1 MLQSDIERF
10 LLSKESAM
18 LSEATTDWY
27 AVQLRMFAEWL
38 ASSPR
43 GATVDTETIE
53 RYLVYLRKRPARHSG
68 QPLSP
73 SSVAGAHRALKIF
86 YKWCVDREIL
96 AVSPVAPIKLKRLDR
111 KMPRRATRQ
120 EFDALVRSLPVD
132 GWIGLRDYLLI
143 HTVFYCGLRIGEALR
158 LEATHFE
165 ITEERQVLHVPGGK
179 TGAGVVPLLREVSE
193 AFLAY
198 NTHRPR
204 WRDARLFLGS
214 DGNGGVDGIL
224 TPSGA
229 RQMLKRRCADAGLRY
244 LNPHSFRHG
253 IAMHLLNDK
262 RADMSMAQRL
272 LRHSKIGTTQE
283 SYAEWLIDPLAD
295 EYRRQMRAQSRED
308 SER

>member
-1 MLQSDIERF
+1 MIQADIDRF
-10 LLSKESAM
+10 LLSKQSAM

-27 AVQLRMFAEWL
+27 AVQLRMFDDWL
-38 ASSPR
+38 QAN
-43 GATVDTETIE
+43 GLATVTTETVE
-53 RYLVYLRKRPARHSG
+53 QYLVHLRKRKARHTDR
-68 QPLSP
+68 PLSP

-86 YKWCVDREIL
+86 YKWCVDRGVL
-96 AVSPVAPIKLKRLDR
+96 DASPVGGIKLKKPSR
-111 KMPRRATRQ
+111 KMPKRATRQ
-120 EFDALVRSLPVD
+120 EFDQLTRSLPVD
-132 GWIGLRDYLLI
+132 TWIGLRDYLLI

-158 LEATHFE
+158 LEAQHFE

-198 NTHRPR
+198 NTHRPKSK
-204 WRDARLFLGS
+204 DARLFLSS
-214 DGNGGVDGIL
+214 DGNGGTDGIL

-229 RQMLKRRCADAGLRY
+229 RQMLRRRCEEAGLRY

-262 RADMSMAQRL
+262 RADMSMAQRI
-272 LRHSKIGTTQE
+272 LRHSKITTTAE

-295 EYRRQMRAQSRED
+295 EYRRQMKG
-308 SER
+308 

>member
-1 MLQSDIERF
+1 MIQADIDRF
-10 LLSKESAM
+10 LLSKQSAM

-27 AVQLRMFAEWL
+27 AVQLRMFDDWL
-38 ASSPR
+38 QANEQASV
-43 GATVDTETIE
+43 TTETIE
-53 RYLVYLRKRPARHSG
+53 QYLVHLRKRKARHTDR
-68 QPLSP
+68 PLSP

-86 YKWCVDREIL
+86 YKWCVDRGVL
-96 AVSPVAPIKLKRLDR
+96 DASPVGGIKLKKPSR
-111 KMPRRATRQ
+111 KMPKRATRQ
-120 EFDALVRSLPVD
+120 EFDQLTRSLPVD
-132 GWIGLRDYLLI
+132 TWIGLRDYLLI

-158 LEATHFE
+158 LEAQHFE

-198 NTHRPR
+198 NTHRPKSK
-204 WRDARLFLGS
+204 DARLFLSS
-214 DGNGGVDGIL
+214 DGNGGTDGIL

-229 RQMLKRRCADAGLRY
+229 RQMLRRRCEEAGLRY

-262 RADMSMAQRL
+262 RADMSMAQRI
-272 LRHSKIGTTQE
+272 LRHSKITTTAE

-295 EYRRQMRAQSRED
+295 EYRRQMKG
-308 SER
+308 

>member
-1 MLQSDIERF
+1 MLETDIERF
-10 LLSKESAM
+10 LLSKRAAQ
-18 LSEATTDWY
+18 LSKATTDWY
-27 AVQLRMFAEWL
+27 AVQLRMFDRWL
-38 ASSPR
+38 TADQVTPEI
-43 GATVDTETIE
+43 VEH
-53 RYLVYLRKRPARHSG
+53 YLVHLRERKARHSDK
-68 QPLSP
+68 PLAP
-73 SSVAGAHRALKIF
+73 ASVAGAHRALKTF
-86 YKWCVDREIL
+86 YRWCVDRGL
-96 AVSPVAPIKLKRLDR
+96 LTTSPVALVKMKKPSR

-120 EFDALVRSLPVD
+120 EFDTLVRSLPVD
-132 GWIGLRDYLLI
+132 HWIGLRDYLLI

-158 LEATHFE
+158 LEAIHFE
-165 ITEERQVLHVPGGK
+165 ITEERQVLHVPDGK

-198 NTHRPR
+198 NTHRPK
-204 WRDARLFLGS
+204 WRDNRLFLGS
-214 DGNGGVDGIL
+214 DGFGGADGIL

-262 RADMSMAQRL
+262 RADMSMAQRI

-295 EYRRQMRAQSRED
+295 EYRRQMKG
-308 SER
+308 

>member
-193 AFLAY
+193 
-198 NTHRPR
+198 
-204 WRDARLFLGS
+204 
-214 DGNGGVDGIL
+214 GGVDGIL

>member
-1 MLQSDIERF
+1 MIQADIDRF
-10 LLSKESAM
+10 LLSKQSAM

-27 AVQLRMFAEWL
+27 AVQLRMFDDWL
-38 ASSPR
+38 RANEQT
-43 GATVDTETIE
+43 GVTTETIE
-53 RYLVYLRKRPARHSG
+53 QYLVYLRKRKARHSDR
-68 QPLSP
+68 PLSP

-86 YKWCVDREIL
+86 YKWCVDRGVL
-96 AVSPVAPIKLKRLDR
+96 DASPVGGIKLKKPSR
-111 KMPRRATRQ
+111 KMPKRATRQ
-120 EFDALVRSLPVD
+120 EFDQLTRSLPVD
-132 GWIGLRDYLLI
+132 TWIGLRDYLLI

-158 LEATHFE
+158 LEAQHFE

-198 NTHRPR
+198 NTHRPKSK
-204 WRDARLFLGS
+204 DARLFLSS
-214 DGNGGVDGIL
+214 DGNGGTDGIL

-229 RQMLKRRCADAGLRY
+229 RQMLRRRCEEAGLRY

-262 RADMSMAQRL
+262 RADMSMAQRI
-272 LRHSKIGTTQE
+272 LRHSKITTTAE

-295 EYRRQMRAQSRED
+295 EYRRQMKG
-308 SER
+308 

>member
-1 MLQSDIERF
+1 
-10 LLSKESAM
+10 
-18 LSEATTDWY
+18 
-27 AVQLRMFAEWL
+27 
-38 ASSPR
+38 
-43 GATVDTETIE
+43 
-53 RYLVYLRKRPARHSG
+53 
-68 QPLSP
+68 
-73 SSVAGAHRALKIF
+73 
-86 YKWCVDREIL
+86 
-96 AVSPVAPIKLKRLDR
+96 
-111 KMPRRATRQ
+111 
-120 EFDALVRSLPVD
+120 
-132 GWIGLRDYLLI
+132 LI